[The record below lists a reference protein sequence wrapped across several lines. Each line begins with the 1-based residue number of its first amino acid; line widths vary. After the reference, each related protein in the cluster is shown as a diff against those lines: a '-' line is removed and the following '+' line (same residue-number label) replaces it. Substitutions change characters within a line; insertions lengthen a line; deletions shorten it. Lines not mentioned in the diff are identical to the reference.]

1 MTEENKIFFPLFY
14 NVLELTGSL
23 SDEEFGW
30 LVRELLKSGGT
41 KEYSPSLD
49 SKLMLAY
56 CFILDGAIR
65 IFNTYSRDKIQ
76 EKSKKNNKRE
86 YNFDPDEAFRIA
98 LARSYGMDAEKKK
111 EE

>member
-14 NVLELTGSL
+14 NTLELTGSL

-30 LVRELLKSGGT
+30 LVRELLRSGGT

-49 SKLMLAY
+49 PKLMLAY

-65 IFNTYSRDKIQ
+65 IFNTYSKDKIH
-76 EKSKKNNKRE
+76 EKSKKDNKRE
-86 YNFDPDEAFRIA
+86 YSFDPEEAFRIA
-98 LARSYGMDAEKKK
+98 LARSYSESEEKKS